1 MSPVTAVAIR
11 QFSSDGHDS
20 DHLTHVDSDGKAAM
34 VGVGHK
40 TITRRTAVASGKIII
55 GEAAFKLVSDNNIKK
70 GDVLTVAQIAGVM
83 AAKKTSSL
91 IPLCHPLNLDNIK
104 VKGVLIIQ
112 VNCTEFCQVQ
122 LKLDPEDYSVKVQS
136 EVDVSAKTGVEMEAL
151 TSVSVTLLTVYDMCK
166 AVTKNMTITDIKLDI
181 KTGGKSDYSASK
193 S

>member
-1 MSPVTAVAIR
+1 VTCDQCDHGAMSPVTAVAIR

-104 VKGVLIIQ
+104 V
-112 VNCTEFCQVQ
+112 Q
-122 LKLDPEDYSVKVQS
+122 LKLDPEDYSVNVQS

-181 KTGGKSDYSASK
+181 KTGGKSDYSALES
-193 S
+193 